1 MSGGGSIMEEQR
13 TKQAKQGQTF
23 HVIFSPQ
30 LKKEK
35 QKPPSD
41 IFFTS
46 EDGSD
51 DSREQTSSINGQIKD
66 GKESVSLFF
75 L

>member
-1 MSGGGSIMEEQR
+1 MNTQNKDLSFPPDFLSI
-13 TKQAKQGQTF
+13 
-23 HVIFSPQ
+23 I
-30 LKKEK
+30 KKRKTEVLFRY
-35 QKPPSD
+35 
-41 IFFTS
+41 IYFFTS

-51 DSREQTSSINGQIKD
+51 DSRKQASSINGQIKD